1 MRALQVGARHIMKG
15 AEMRD
20 NDSGGVGIT
29 SVLTIVFIVLKVV
42 GVIDWSW
49 IWVLS
54 PLWINIILTLIIIVV
69 LHINGDWWFK

>member
-1 MRALQVGARHIMKG
+1 
-15 AEMRD
+15 MRD
-20 NDSGGVGIT
+20 NDSGGLGIT

-42 GVIDWSW
+42 GVIKWSW

-54 PLWINIILTLIIIVV
+54 PLWANLILSLIIIVV